1 MIVRYLL
8 NLFCSFN
15 INITNESRKVEIR
28 RDLCRK
34 SCFIRGISFT
44 FEIKERRARGCERII
59 VAIADFLYEDSV
71 SIPREIL
78 KDLAQWS
85 GDRLRRGH
93 CPRKYELTTFPSQG
107 FFKRHNFL
115 REKEKCVVSSRCDVN
130 RSKMVEILEYFEYD
144 FTSILTS
151 IPTINLC

>member
-1 MIVRYLL
+1 MVVRYLL
-8 NLFCSFN
+8 NLFCSCN

-59 VAIADFLYEDSV
+59 VATADFLYEDSV

-85 GDRLRRGH
+85 EDRLRRGH
-93 CPRKYELTTFPSQG
+93 CPRKYELTTFLSRQG
-107 FFKRHNFL
+107 FLRDTIFYEKKRSALFP
-115 REKEKCVVSSRCDVN
+115 VDVN
-130 RSKMVEILEYFEYD
+130 RSKMIGISEYFE
-144 FTSILTS
+144 
-151 IPTINLC
+151 